1 MKFYIDFQV
10 MVTTARVIKAETE
23 AEAIQIAEDLM
34 RSDDYRS
41 GVIESMEDDPM
52 NFNDFEFVSLGEADD
67 SYEADNE

>member
-23 AEAIQIAEDLM
+23 AEAIRIAEDLM
-34 RSDDYRS
+34 GSDDYRS